1 LTFFKYCLPDSSDR
15 KYFLPLVHRKLG
27 PLEKHHGKGGTN
39 VMKEFRW
46 PLLVG
51 LGWLAMALITSGC
64 GAKSEQEVRLG
75 INAELTGSKPTVG
88 DSCKKAMELLA
99 AQVNQDG
106 GLKVGDKKI
115 PLKLYVED
123 NEDKAESAA
132 AAAQK
137 LISQNNVL
145 AIIGPNA
152 SGNAIPAARICE
164 DNGVIMISPWSTN
177 PKTTEGKKYIFR
189 SCFIDDFQGQVM
201 AKFARQDLKATTAA
215 VLYDVASEYN
225 KGIAEFFKQF
235 FEADGGRVVAFASYT
250 TGDKDFSSQLTTI
263 KAASPQ
269 VLFLPNYY
277 NEVPL
282 QVKQA
287 RNQGLTC
294 AIIGSDSWGSQELLT
309 LGGKDLE
316 GAFFSTHYAQDI
328 ATPKAQ
334 KFISEF
340 EAKYGKKPDDV
351 AALTYDAGM
360 LLCNAVSQAGSLDR
374 TKVRDALAQVT
385 EFEGVTGKMAFKG
398 QGDPVKSAVILQ
410 VQDGQFKYFASVQP

>member
-1 LTFFKYCLPDSSDR
+1 
-15 KYFLPLVHRKLG
+15 
-27 PLEKHHGKGGTN
+27 
-39 VMKEFRW
+39 MKKIGW
-46 PLLVG
+46 PLIVALGCLG
-51 LGWLAMALITSGC
+51 LAFISSGC
-64 GAKSEQEVRLG
+64 RAKSEQEVRIG

-99 AQVNQDG
+99 SQINQDG

-115 PLKLYVED
+115 PVKLYIED

-132 AAAQK
+132 ATAQK

-164 DNGVIMISPWSTN
+164 DSGVIMISPWSTN
-177 PKTTEGKKYIFR
+177 PKTTEGKKFIFR
-189 SCFIDDFQGQVM
+189 ACFIDDFQGQVM
-201 AKFARQDLKATTAA
+201 AKFARQDLRATTAA

-235 FEADGGRVVAFASYT
+235 FEADGGKVVAFASYT

-334 KFISEF
+334 KFIGKF

-360 LLCNAVSQAGSLDR
+360 LLCSAVSQAGSLDR
-374 TKVRDALAQVT
+374 TKVRDALAQIT

-398 QGDPVKSAVILQ
+398 KGDPVKSAVILQ
-410 VQDGQFKYFASVQP
+410 IKDGQFKYLTSVQP

>member
-1 LTFFKYCLPDSSDR
+1 MKKFGWPQLVVLGCLA
-15 KYFLPLVHRKLG
+15 V
-27 PLEKHHGKGGTN
+27 
-39 VMKEFRW
+39 
-46 PLLVG
+46 
-51 LGWLAMALITSGC
+51 ALISSGC

-88 DSCKKAMELLA
+88 DSCKKAAELLA
-99 AQVNQDG
+99 AQVNQGG

-115 PLKLYVED
+115 PLKLYIED

-164 DNGVIMISPWSTN
+164 DNGVIMVSPWSTN
-177 PKTTEGKKYIFR
+177 PKTTEGKKFIFR
-189 SCFIDDFQGQVM
+189 ACFIDDFQGQVM
-201 AKFARQDLKATTAA
+201 AKFARQELKATNAA

-225 KGIAEFFKQF
+225 KGIAEYFKKF
-235 FEADGGRVVAFASYT
+235 FEADGGKVVAFASYT

-263 KAASPQ
+263 KAANPQ

-294 AIIGSDSWGSQELLT
+294 AIIGSDSWGSQELLA

-316 GAFFSTHYAQDI
+316 GTFFSTHYAQDI

-334 KFISEF
+334 KFIAEF

-351 AALTYDAGM
+351 AALTYDSGL
-360 LLCNAVSQAGSLDR
+360 LLCNAISQAGSLDR
-374 TKVRDALAQVT
+374 AKVRDALAQVT
-385 EFEGVTGKMAFKG
+385 ESEGVTGKMTFKG
-398 QGDPVKSAVILQ
+398 TGDPIKSAVILQ
-410 VQDGQFKYFASVQP
+410 VKDGQFKYFASVQP

>member
-1 LTFFKYCLPDSSDR
+1 
-15 KYFLPLVHRKLG
+15 
-27 PLEKHHGKGGTN
+27 
-39 VMKEFRW
+39 MKKFRW
-46 PLLVG
+46 PRIVG
-51 LGWLAMALITSGC
+51 LGWLAMAFITSGC

-189 SCFIDDFQGQVM
+189 ACFIDDFQGQVM

-385 EFEGVTGKMAFKG
+385 EFEGVTGKMGFKG